1 MNWFYIRFSAFSDS
15 ISRFFRQPI
24 TSLLHILSMGIALSI
39 PMGCYMLLD
48 GADQFSRNLN
58 DSKQLNVFL
67 TLDSSEKIVK
77 DAKMQLVEL
86 FDGDIKFV
94 DREQGLL
101 ELSKNPEF
109 GELIANLDSNPI
121 PHLFV
126 LTPNQNHGERYLW
139 SIAKTIESWTFVEEV
154 RFDAVW
160 AIKLESFVKLS
171 KILVLLVILLI
182 GLSFIASVFTTIQL
196 QITIRKDEIE
206 IARLVG
212 ATGRF
217 IRRPFLYYGFIQGLL
232 GGLCA
237 TFIIFLGLKHG
248 LRFAQPMLESIG
260 IFIRKPSLLTLTA
273 PLVLSVSVSLLG
285 AWLSSNNHLRKI
297 DS

>member
-24 TSLLHILSMGIALSI
+24 TSLLHILGMGIALSI

-48 GADQFSRNLN
+48 GADQFSRKLN
-58 DSKQLNVFL
+58 NSTQLNVFL
-67 TLDSSEKIVK
+67 TTEASDETVK
-77 DAKMQLVEL
+77 TAQTQLEEL
-86 FDGDIKFV
+86 FDGDIKFI
-94 DREQGLL
+94 DRDQGLS

-109 GELIANLDSNPI
+109 SELVANLDTNPI

-126 LTPNQNHGERYLW
+126 LTPNQNDPQRLL
-139 SIAKTIESWTFVEEV
+139 SIAQVIENWTFVEEV
-154 RFDAVW
+154 RFDADW
-160 AIKLESFVKLS
+160 AGKLESFVKLS
-171 KILVLLVILLI
+171 KILVMLVVLLI
-182 GLSFIASVFTTIQL
+182 GLGFVASIFTTIQL

-206 IARLVG
+206 VARLVG

-237 TFIIFLGLKHG
+237 VFIIFLGMKYGLKSV
-248 LRFAQPMLESIG
+248 QPMLEPLG
-260 IFIRKPSLLTLTA
+260 IFIRKPSLLTLAA
-273 PLVLSVSVSLLG
+273 PLILSVSLSLLG